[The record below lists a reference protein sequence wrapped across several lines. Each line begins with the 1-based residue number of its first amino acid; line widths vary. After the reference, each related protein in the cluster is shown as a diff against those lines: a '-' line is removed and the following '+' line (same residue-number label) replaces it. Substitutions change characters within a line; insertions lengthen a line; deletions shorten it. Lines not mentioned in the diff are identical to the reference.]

1 VSKKRNDEQAQ
12 TLIPGT
18 VQGLVSRA
26 KAQVVPKQAKGD
38 KEALPALWECLLPF
52 KTDDPKH
59 KGEGKPK
66 QVWVE
71 PLLMVSWDRG
81 LGAWKVAVSHKT
93 FGITTSTLS
102 EQLVDSLVAM
112 NLALVNNTAVVR
124 ERMD

>member
-1 VSKKRNDEQAQ
+1 MSKKNGQPEQ

-18 VQGLVSRA
+18 LQGLI
-26 KAQVVPKQAKGD
+26 AQASKQITPKLSQGD
-38 KEALPALWECLLPF
+38 KERLPALWECLLPF

-81 LGAWKVAVSHKT
+81 LGQWKVAISHKT
-93 FGITTSTLS
+93 FSLTTSTVCPELHAC
-102 EQLVDSLVAM
+102 LVAM
-112 NLALVNNTAVVR
+112 NDALVNNCAVVR
-124 ERMD
+124 ERID